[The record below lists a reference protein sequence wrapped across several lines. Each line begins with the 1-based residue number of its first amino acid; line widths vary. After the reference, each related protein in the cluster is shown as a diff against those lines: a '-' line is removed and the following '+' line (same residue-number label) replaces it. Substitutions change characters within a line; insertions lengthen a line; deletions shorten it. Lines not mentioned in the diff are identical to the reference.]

1 MKEGKAMIE
10 IKDLNI
16 PYVDEK
22 ISMNI
27 LKEYNLFTGDNGN
40 GKTLLLDYISGVKKA
55 KRTVIKGNESII
67 YINQNI
73 YFSDRLSGMDFLK
86 FSYGLDGKKSI
97 QSFYQ
102 LSDKILKREDIDK
115 LLKKQWGMLSG
126 GEKKFLYALIL
137 MSLEREWYILDEP
150 FAFVDKKRKKML
162 YKIIDIK
169 ISEDKGIILTT
180 HEEDEVVLQ
189 SVSKVF
195 EI

>member
-1 MKEGKAMIE
+1 MKEGNAMIE

-16 PYVDEK
+16 PYVDKK
-22 ISMNI
+22 INMNI
-27 LKEYNLFTGDNGN
+27 LKEYNLFLGDNGN
-40 GKTLLLDYISGVKKA
+40 GKTLLLDYISGIKKVK
-55 KRTVIKGNESII
+55 RNVIKGNESII

-102 LSDKILKREDIDK
+102 LSDKILKREDVDK

-150 FAFVDKKRKKML
+150 FAFIDKKRKKM
-162 YKIIDIK
+162 
-169 ISEDKGIILTT
+169 
-180 HEEDEVVLQ
+180 
-189 SVSKVF
+189 
-195 EI
+195 

>member
-1 MKEGKAMIE
+1 MKEGNAMIE

-16 PYVDEK
+16 PYVDKK
-22 ISMNI
+22 INMNI
-27 LKEYNLFTGDNGN
+27 LKEYNLFLGDNGN
-40 GKTLLLDYISGVKKA
+40 GKTLLLDYISGIKKVK
-55 KRTVIKGNESII
+55 RNVIKGNESII

-102 LSDKILKREDIDK
+102 LSDKILKREDVDK

-150 FAFVDKKRKKML
+150 FAFIDKKRKKML
-162 YKIIDIK
+162 YKTIDIK
-169 ISEDKGIILTT
+169 ISEGKGIILTT

-189 SVSKVF
+189 SVSRVF

>member
-1 MKEGKAMIE
+1 MKEGKDMIE
-10 IKDLNI
+10 IKDLII
-16 PYVDEK
+16 PYLDKK
-22 ISMNI
+22 INMTI
-27 LKEYNLFTGDNGN
+27 LKEYNLLLGDNGN
-40 GKTLLLDYISGVKKA
+40 GKTLLLDYISGVKKS
-55 KRTVIKGNESII
+55 KKNVIKGNESII

-102 LSDKILKREDIDK
+102 LSDNVLKREDIDT

-126 GEKKFLYALIL
+126 GEMKFLYAFIL

-150 FAFVDKKRKKML
+150 FAFIDKKRKKML

-169 ISEDKGIILTT
+169 ISEGKGIILTT
-180 HEEDEVVLQ
+180 HEEDQVVLQ
-189 SVSKVF
+189 SINNVF
-195 EI
+195 SI

>member
-16 PYVDEK
+16 PYVDKK

-86 FSYGLDGKKSI
+86 FSYGLDGKSI

-126 GEKKFLYALIL
+126 GEKSSF
-137 MSLEREWYILDEP
+137 
-150 FAFVDKKRKKML
+150 ML
-162 YKIIDIK
+162 
-169 ISEDKGIILTT
+169 L
-180 HEEDEVVLQ
+180 
-189 SVSKVF
+189 F
-195 EI
+195 

>member
-16 PYVDEK
+16 PYVDKK

-137 MSLEREWYILDEP
+137 MSLEREWYILDER

-180 HEEDEVVLQ
+180 HEEDEVVLK

>member
-1 MKEGKAMIE
+1 MIE

-16 PYVDEK
+16 PYVNKK

-86 FSYGLDGKKSI
+86 FSYGLDGKK
-97 QSFYQ
+97 
-102 LSDKILKREDIDK
+102 
-115 LLKKQWGMLSG
+115 
-126 GEKKFLYALIL
+126 
-137 MSLEREWYILDEP
+137 
-150 FAFVDKKRKKML
+150 
-162 YKIIDIK
+162 
-169 ISEDKGIILTT
+169 
-180 HEEDEVVLQ
+180 
-189 SVSKVF
+189 VF
-195 EI
+195 NLFIN